1 MADKYLYRYS
11 KRQYT
16 IKESFQLQVSYS
28 EHTPGHVVEELGSL
42 LSCIIDGIET
52 VPLWKF
58 TESSILKRIYMNI
71 STSIS
76 NKFFTTILIGQ
87 VECCMPP
94 DSEALLPPAKS

>member
-1 MADKYLYRYS
+1 MYA
-11 KRQYT
+11 QYKL

-28 EHTPGHVVEELGSL
+28 EHTPGHVVEELRSL

-58 TESSILKRIYMNI
+58 TESSILKKNLYEYQYNY
-71 STSIS
+71 TSIS

-87 VECCMPP
+87 VECMPP
-94 DSEALLPPAKS
+94 DNEALLPPAKS

>member
-1 MADKYLYRYS
+1 MHNKG
-11 KRQYT
+11 
-16 IKESFQLQVSYS
+16 SFQLQVSYS
-28 EHTPGHVVEELGSL
+28 EHTPGNVVEELGSL

-76 NKFFTTILIGQ
+76 NKIFTTILINRASG
-87 VECCMPP
+87 VLASFTRPNY
-94 DSEALLPPAKS
+94 